1 MIREHINTGRLV
13 FLMSAILITIFMAAL
28 DQSVVATALPTI
40 LKDLGGFSLLTWVYA
55 AYILTST
62 IAILIFGR
70 LSDIY
75 GRKVFY
81 LIGVA
86 IFVLGSALSGL
97 SSNIVELIFFRAF
110 QGIGGGALTSL
121 AFASVGDL
129 FSPRERGKWQGIIS
143 SMWGIASVLGPLI
156 GGYITDNISW
166 QWIFYINVPIGI
178 IAFILL
184 LLEYPNVKPLK
195 NVHIDYTGI
204 ILFTIFT
211 TSLVSAF
218 IFGGTILAWT
228 STLEILLFAIFA
240 VFFII
245 FIFHQ
250 YKIRDKWPLLPL
262 MLFKN
267 KNFVYINIIA
277 FFSSFAMFGG
287 IVFLP
292 IYFQYVRGV
301 TPTISGLYLVSMT
314 FGLMITSVGGGFL
327 MSKYGKYKYLI
338 ITGIVSTILG
348 LYLLSSI
355 TMTTSFTVLLTFL
368 FITGFG
374 LGLLMPT
381 LTIVAQN
388 SFSVDKVGLTTGTV
402 QLFRSVAGAI
412 GLGIMGAV
420 MNNIFISQLSLNKPK
435 DLPPVLNSKFN
446 TIKSSFSSTSGNV
459 VNFNTQSI
467 PKFLDKYVNQI
478 MHSVYLSMTQS
489 IASVMFFAT
498 IIVSITLIAVVL
510 LKEVPLRLHND

>member
-1 MIREHINTGRLV
+1 MIRDHINTGRLV

-40 LKDLGGFSLLTWVYA
+40 LRDLGGFSLLTWVYA

-70 LSDIY
+70 LSDMY
-75 GRKVFY
+75 GRKIFY
-81 LIGVA
+81 LLGIG

-110 QGIGGGALTSL
+110 QGIGGGAITSL

-143 SMWGIASVLGPLI
+143 SMWGIASVLGPVV

-184 LLEYPNVKPLK
+184 LSEYPNIKPLK

-211 TSLVSAF
+211 TALVSAF

-228 STLEILLFAIFA
+228 SFTEILLFIVFA
-240 VFFII
+240 VFLII
-245 FIFHQ
+245 FIIHQ
-250 YKIRDKWPLLPL
+250 YKIRNKWPLLPL

-301 TPTISGLYLVSMT
+301 SPTMSGLYLVSMT
-314 FGLMITSVGGGFL
+314 FGLMLTSIVGGFL

-338 ITGIVSTILG
+338 IIGVLSATLG
-348 LYLLSSI
+348 LYLLSFI
-355 TMTTSFTVLLTFL
+355 TVNISFTVLLIFL

-388 SFSVDKVGLTTGTV
+388 SFPVDKVGITTGTV
-402 QLFRSVAGAI
+402 QLFRSIAGAI
-412 GLGIMGAV
+412 GLGIMGAL
-420 MNNIFISQLSLNKPK
+420 MNNIFISRLSKNKPH
-435 DLPPVLNSKFN
+435 DLPSLLNTKYN
-446 TIKSSFSSTSGNV
+446 AIKTSFSSTSGNV
-459 VNFNTQSI
+459 VNFNMKAI
-467 PKFLDKYVNQI
+467 PKSLEKYVLQI
-478 MHSVYLSMTQS
+478 IHAVYLSMTQS
-489 IASVMFFAT
+489 IGSVMYFASILIGIT
-498 IIVSITLIAVVL
+498 IIIVIL
-510 LKEVPLRLHND
+510 LKEVPLRLRNN

>member
-1 MIREHINTGRLV
+1 
-13 FLMSAILITIFMAAL
+13 
-28 DQSVVATALPTI
+28 
-40 LKDLGGFSLLTWVYA
+40 
-55 AYILTST
+55 
-62 IAILIFGR
+62 
-70 LSDIY
+70 
-75 GRKVFY
+75 
-81 LIGVA
+81 
-86 IFVLGSALSGL
+86 
-97 SSNIVELIFFRAF
+97 
-110 QGIGGGALTSL
+110 
-121 AFASVGDL
+121 
-129 FSPRERGKWQGIIS
+129 
-143 SMWGIASVLGPLI
+143 
-156 GGYITDNISW
+156 
-166 QWIFYINVPIGI
+166 
-178 IAFILL
+178 
-184 LLEYPNVKPLK
+184 
-195 NVHIDYTGI
+195 
-204 ILFTIFT
+204 
-211 TSLVSAF
+211 
-218 IFGGTILAWT
+218 
-228 STLEILLFAIFA
+228 
-240 VFFII
+240 
-245 FIFHQ
+245 
-250 YKIRDKWPLLPL
+250 
-262 MLFKN
+262 
-267 KNFVYINIIA
+267 
-277 FFSSFAMFGG
+277 
-287 IVFLP
+287 
-292 IYFQYVRGV
+292 
-301 TPTISGLYLVSMT
+301 MT

-435 DLPPVLNSKFN
+435 DLPLVLNSKFN

>member
-1 MIREHINTGRLV
+1 MIREHINTKRLI
-13 FLMSAILITIFMAAL
+13 FLMGAILITIFMAAL

-62 IAILIFGR
+62 ISILIFGR
-70 LSDIY
+70 LSDMY
-75 GRKVFY
+75 GRKIFY
-81 LIGVA
+81 LLGVA
-86 IFVLGSALSGL
+86 VFVIGSALSGI
-97 SSNIVELIFFRAF
+97 STNIIELIFFRAF
-110 QGIGGGALTSL
+110 QGIGAGALTSL

-143 SMWGIASVLGPLI
+143 SMWGIASVLGPVV

-178 IAFILL
+178 IAFILI

-195 NVHIDYTGI
+195 NVHIDYIGI
-204 ILFTIFT
+204 LLFTIFT

-228 STLEILLFAIFA
+228 SFLEILLFIVFI

-245 FIFHQ
+245 FIVHQ
-250 YKIRDKWPLLPL
+250 YKIRYKWPLLPL

-267 KNFVYINIIA
+267 KNFIYINILA

-301 TPTISGLYLVSMT
+301 SPTDSGLYLVSMT
-314 FGLMITSVGGGFL
+314 LGLMLTSIVGGFL

-338 ITGIVSTILG
+338 IIGVISSTLG

-355 TMTTSFTVLLTFL
+355 TMNMPFTILLIFL

-388 SFSVDKVGLTTGTV
+388 SFPVDQVGLTTGTV
-402 QLFRSVAGAI
+402 QLFRSIAGAI
-412 GLGIMGAV
+412 GLGIMGAL
-420 MNNIFISQLSLNKPK
+420 MNNIFISNLSLNKPR
-435 DLPPVLNSKFN
+435 DLPPVLNSRFN
-446 TIKSSFSSTSGNV
+446 TIKTSFSSSSGNV
-459 VNFNTQSI
+459 VNFSTHYV
-467 PKFLDKYVNQI
+467 PKFLEKYVLQI
-478 MHSVYLSMTQS
+478 MHSVYLSMTQA
-489 IASVMFFAT
+489 IGSVLFFAFILMGIT
-498 IIVSITLIAVVL
+498 IIFVLL